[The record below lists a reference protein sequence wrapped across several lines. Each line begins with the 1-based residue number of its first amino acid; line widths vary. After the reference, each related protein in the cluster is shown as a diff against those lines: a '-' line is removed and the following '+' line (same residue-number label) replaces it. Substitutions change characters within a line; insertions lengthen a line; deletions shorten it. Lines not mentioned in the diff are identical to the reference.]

1 MEAGETIGVRLLPT
15 LPVLLLRQSSIFCH
29 PEPLTF
35 LLGVVLAPDEYRQEY
50 EDNAFQDEH
59 LPLFVLLGT
68 LGGEVV
74 FDEIREFN

>member
-1 MEAGETIGVRLLPT
+1 MEASETIGVRLLPT

-35 LLGVVLAPDEYRQEY
+35 LLGVLLAPGEYRPEY

-68 LGGEVV
+68 TGEEVEIN
-74 FDEIREFN
+74 EIRAFN